1 MPGPASKDP
10 SRRARRNSSTAL
22 RALPTQGRKGKAPTW
37 PLMPDSVRTAQYELA
52 QDRITNLEGEIEN
65 ADDGRTKGR
74 LRRQL
79 AAAEQTAA
87 IMKLQI
93 EQQTD
98 MELELWQMLWSTPQ
112 ATMWDESDAF
122 ARVLASFVRWQVKG
136 EQGDLD
142 AAKEARIRGKEFGL
156 TPLTLLGLKAEVER
170 VDEAEDKSQQ
180 RRQRRQSKAKG
191 TGGDPRSVMRDA
203 G

>member
-1 MPGPASKDP
+1 
-10 SRRARRNSSTAL
+10 
-22 RALPTQGRKGKAPTW
+22 
-37 PLMPDSVRTAQYELA
+37 MPDSVRTAQYELA

-191 TGGDPRSVMRDA
+191 AGGDPRSVMRDA